1 MCERKGHQSATSH
14 CFVGA
19 NMMRSGLTRAL
30 ALIVALLATP
40 ARAQDA
46 ARPPVGGVAS
56 PQDAMIF
63 YAAHGGDEACGA
75 NCTDWIAAEGA
86 IEWDTFKRLF
96 AFLDRF
102 GQIKRPVVLNISGGG
117 NLKTAMSLGRIIRDR
132 KLDVSVG
139 PTVVAKCASAA
150 EADCFALKRAG
161 QTLDARIDTSAVECD
176 LACVMVLAGGVHRTL
191 PADARVII
199 GSVQINNPLVPNISQ
214 DVKQGLHTYYDDQIG
229 LYLAQMGVNPQIVD
243 IMDRNA
249 KAKRATQLTNSDWL
263 RLGIVTGLAL

>member
-1 MCERKGHQSATSH
+1 MSRSVLFGALIIAALCATSACAQDH
-14 CFVGA
+14 
-19 NMMRSGLTRAL
+19 
-30 ALIVALLATP
+30 
-40 ARAQDA
+40 AQDA

-63 YAAHGGDEACGA
+63 YAAHGGEEACGA

-102 GQIKRPVVLNISGGG
+102 GQHKRPVVLNIAGGG
-117 NLKTAMSLGRIIRDR
+117 NLKTAMSLGKIVRDR
-132 KLDVSVG
+132 GLDVSVG
-139 PTVVAKCASAA
+139 PTIVAKCTNAA
-150 EADCFALKRAG
+150 EADCFALKRSG

-176 LACVMVLAGGVHRTL
+176 LACVVVLAGGVHRTL
-191 PADARVII
+191 PADARVVI
-199 GSVQINNPLVPNISQ
+199 GSVVIRDPRGTNVAPDI
-214 DVKQGLHTYYDDQIG
+214 KQNLATYYDDQIE

-243 IMDRNA
+243 IMDHNA
-249 KAKRATQLTNSDWL
+249 KAKRATQLSNSDWL